1 MSYDLIAAKLDE
13 IEAEMHRIGYWFDN
27 PPTPVS
33 CRFEDI
39 AGEMRRVGYWD
50 AADPNRNG
58 YGRVVSPP
66 FVLHLQKI
74 FLPWARQRVQETS
87 LPPNTNIGILEIR
100 QYDYHSIVPVAQ
112 PLLRLLCQFD
122 GWSEAS
128 MTISHDR
135 RQPVRPLVR
144 PISNPEGGRP
154 CAGTARRR
162 TREIPVRRTYG
173 PANGWGVHG
182 TRCKLVNEAK
192 SRRCG
197 EVSASQGVVAYALR

>member
-50 AADPNRNG
+50 AADPNRND
-58 YGRVVSPP
+58 YGRVVSPS

-122 GWSEAS
+122 GLVGGL
-128 MTISHDR
+128 HD
-135 RQPVRPLVR
+135 
-144 PISNPEGGRP
+144 N
-154 CAGTARRR
+154 
-162 TREIPVRRTYG
+162 
-173 PANGWGVHG
+173 
-182 TRCKLVNEAK
+182 K
-192 SRRCG
+192 S
-197 EVSASQGVVAYALR
+197 